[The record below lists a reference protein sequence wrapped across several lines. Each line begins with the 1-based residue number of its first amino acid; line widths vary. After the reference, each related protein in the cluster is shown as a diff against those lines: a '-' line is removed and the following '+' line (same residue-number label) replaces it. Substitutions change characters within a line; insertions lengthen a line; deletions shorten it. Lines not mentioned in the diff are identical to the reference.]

1 MTHEGQN
8 LLIESVESD
17 INQIKDMIR
26 QNEIAKLHSIESW
39 DREIKVLR
47 EYMTESQELLITL
60 KNNR

>member
-26 QNEIAKLHSIESW
+26 QKEIAKLHSIESW